1 MCNKWRIGQINAF
14 RELCGIL
21 PFTDA
26 NCQPRDGVG
35 HYPKA
40 SFHFI
45 ALRYF
50 NYVIFLHHF
59 EKLSKSAKNPK
70 NVDNLPFDPVE
81 LSKIYPDD
89 PKCAMWLFPY
99 IQFKEFTVSIY
110 SNWAGYLKEQDKPY
124 IEMLKNVV
132 KYTARPPTI
141 KRIVNRFIQGEIF
154 VTSFYVT

>member
-1 MCNKWRIGQINAF
+1 MIR
-14 RELCGIL
+14 
-21 PFTDA
+21 
-26 NCQPRDGVG
+26 
-35 HYPKA
+35 
-40 SFHFI
+40 HF
-45 ALRYF
+45 Y
-50 NYVIFLHHF
+50 YVIFWHDC
-59 EKLSKSAKNPK
+59 ENDSKSAKNPK

-110 SNWAGYLKEQDKPY
+110 SNWAGYLKEQDRPY

-141 KRIVNRFIQGEIF
+141 KRIVNRFIQGEIC
-154 VTSFYVT
+154 VTSVGINYLSSYIS